1 MQILKKRQIYRL
13 TSEESGGRL
22 LSAWGMETRASLVML
37 DRTKS
42 FSSTSRQY
50 QAISIPSRPKKS
62 GSIEADA
69 FRVPWNTMNKPNV
82 VSLTKIG
89 KLIFWADNVYFY
101 NIVQKNTIKIHCFNS
116 NLNDSWYSIICSD
129 LIYTI
134 VYIVTWHLRA
144 LLLVAERDLLK
155 KTTTQMTLNPRQITT
170 ADLFFFLYASTILQ

>member
-1 MQILKKRQIYRL
+1 MLYKFISYIKRSSSVMQILKKRQIYRL

-50 QAISIPSRPKKS
+50 QAISIPSRHKKS

-69 FRVPWNTMNKPNV
+69 FRVPWNKINKPNV

-129 LIYTI
+129 LIYSI
-134 VYIVTWHLRA
+134 IYYRLYSNVTSTCVFIGCWTWSI
-144 LLLVAERDLLK
+144 K
-155 KTTTQMTLNPRQITT
+155 KKQPHRWR
-170 ADLFFFLYASTILQ
+170 